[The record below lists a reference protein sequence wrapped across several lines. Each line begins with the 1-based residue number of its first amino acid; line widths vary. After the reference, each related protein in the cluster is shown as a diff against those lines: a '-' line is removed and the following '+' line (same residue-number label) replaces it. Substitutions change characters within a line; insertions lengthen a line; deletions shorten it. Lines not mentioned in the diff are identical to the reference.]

1 LNTLPL
7 SAPSLDP
14 ARPAAGRRCDSHDAC
29 QNRKENFH
37 VINVASAPRTSSAT
51 SPMDRRAASIDW
63 FTVDPLDVFR
73 NFYTPPSDT
82 TLGRGALDISRT
94 ENGYVV
100 ELVVAEFKPEEI
112 EITHKENVLSVSAKN
127 ERRTFTRSL
136 MLPDE
141 IDADTIEARAEHGLL
156 TLTLRRRAEV
166 EPKRISISTN

>member
-51 SPMDRRAASIDW
+51 SPMDRR
-63 FTVDPLDVFR
+63 

-100 ELVVAEFKPEEI
+100 ELVVAGFKPEEI